1 MKTTI
6 KNAIKMNLTS
16 YLRRSEKQFG
26 LLRGGKP
33 AETLFEGMGS
43 HKRRTYGKGS
53 PELGFT
59 FVI

>member
-1 MKTTI
+1 
-6 KNAIKMNLTS
+6 MNLTS